1 MVDAIYASLAI
12 PGIYPPMR
20 GADGRLL
27 VDGGVMNNLP
37 VEPMARRPEGPI
49 FAVDVGQHDGSVPSP
64 PVKRL
69 ELLARPLRRLLTG
82 SGQPLPRLPETLM
95 RTMALGSTDTVA
107 TAMRYADIV
116 ISPRVDGVGLLDF
129 KQLPRIRELGRQAAR
144 AALEPVLAELSRP

>member
-1 MVDAIYASLAI
+1 
-12 PGIYPPMR
+12 
-20 GADGRLL
+20 
-27 VDGGVMNNLP
+27 
-37 VEPMARRPEGPI
+37 
-49 FAVDVGQHDGSVPSP
+49 
-64 PVKRL
+64 
-69 ELLARPLRRLLTG
+69 
-82 SGQPLPRLPETLM
+82 M